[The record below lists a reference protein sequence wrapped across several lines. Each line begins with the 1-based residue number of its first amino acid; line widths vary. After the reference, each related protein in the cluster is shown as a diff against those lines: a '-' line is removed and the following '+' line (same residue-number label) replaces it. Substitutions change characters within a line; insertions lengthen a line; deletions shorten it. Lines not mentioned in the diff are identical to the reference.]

1 MIPLPQPNG
10 EISGNMATEHVNGNG
25 TEEPTDTT
33 SAVIHSENFQT
44 LLDAGLP
51 QKVAG
56 KLDEIYV
63 AGLVVHSDLD
73 ERAIEALK
81 EFNED
86 RALAVLQQ
94 FKDSDLS
101 HVQNKS
107 AFLCGVMKT
116 YKQREKQ
123 GTKVAYSS
131 KEPDEA
137 KIKALLERTGYTL
150 DVTMGQEVW
159 GTTYRFHLFRSAA
172 FCWH

>member
-1 MIPLPQPNG
+1 
-10 EISGNMATEHVNGNG
+10 MATEHVNGNG
-25 TEEPTDTT
+25 TEEPMDTT

-51 QKVAG
+51 QKVAE

-63 AGLVVHSDLD
+63 AGLVAHSDLD

-86 RALAVLQQ
+86 GALAVLQQ

-116 YKQREKQ
+116 YRQREKQ
-123 GTKVAYSS
+123 GTKVADSS
-131 KEPDEA
+131 KGPDEA
-137 KIKALLERTGYTL
+137 KIKALWKEQAT
-150 DVTMGQEVW
+150 
-159 GTTYRFHLFRSAA
+159 HLM
-172 FCWH
+172 